1 MSKTKRAKS
10 SGTKASADIRTLL
23 TVPHSNLESRLAAR
37 LDRSAFPALRPGHIR
52 VLGAIERLTSMDAD
66 DGQRG
71 VRIQE
76 VVGALSMPKQTVGC
90 LLDEL
95 EVSKMI
101 ERLADPDHGGI
112 RRVRLGAKGMA
123 WAAEVNRSLAATEA
137 DWTTRLGSKKMK
149 SLRTLLEE
157 LAVTVQNLSTAT
169 HDRRSLRT
177 RRS

>member
-1 MSKTKRAKS
+1 
-10 SGTKASADIRTLL
+10 
-23 TVPHSNLESRLAAR
+23 
-37 LDRSAFPALRPGHIR
+37 
-52 VLGAIERLTSMDAD
+52 MDAD